1 VVTQGLCAVLRSR
14 SGAVLLL
21 MLAAG
26 VYFSLS
32 QPRFFSSAN
41 LQVLLSSASIL
52 WFVSIGLTFVM
63 LTGGIDLSMGSFL
76 ALSGVAFGA
85 FHLDIGVPVAPA
97 IVLTLVFGFVVG
109 GVVNGL
115 LVGRMKLLALVV
127 TLGTLILY
135 RGVVDLWSK
144 AETRQTESKLLD
156 SLAFDSL
163 LGLPVPVCLMLLTLA
178 LSAYVLRS
186 TYFGRDV
193 YAVGGSADAA
203 RLSGIRVP
211 RTIASVYAIAGA
223 LAALA
228 GVMQVARI
236 AAVSPSVGT
245 NIIFDATAAV
255 LLGGTSFVGGIGG
268 VGGTAVGV
276 LFLATL
282 QNGLAAGGLNSAWQQ
297 VISGT
302 ILIVALIVDML
313 RTGGWFDRARS
324 LRENVEIGERGGPAG
339 EGPTGTAATAS
350 ADA

>member
-1 VVTQGLCAVLRSR
+1 VGRALSAVLRSR

-21 MLAAG
+21 MIAAA
-26 VYFSLS
+26 VYFTLT
-32 QPRFFSSAN
+32 QPRFFTSAN
-41 LQVLLSSASIL
+41 LQVLVASASIL
-52 WFVSIGLTFVM
+52 WFVALGLTFVM

-85 FHLDIGVPVAPA
+85 FFIDLGIPVVPA
-97 IVLTLVFGFVVG
+97 IVMTLIFGFVVG

-115 LVGRMKLLALVV
+115 LIGKLKLLALVV

-144 AETRQTESKLLD
+144 TETRQTESKLLD
-156 SLAFDSL
+156 SLAFDSF
-163 LGLPVPVCLMLLTLA
+163 LGLPIPVWLMAATLA

-211 RTIASVYAIAGA
+211 RTIASVYAIAGGF
-223 LAALA
+223 AALA
-228 GVMQVARI
+228 GVMQVARV

-302 ILIVALIVDML
+302 ILIVALVVDML
-313 RTGGWFDRARS
+313 RTGGWFDRGRS
-324 LRENVEIGERGGPAG
+324 LRENVETTER
-339 EGPTGTAATAS
+339 ETVS
-350 ADA
+350 A